1 MLPPHLPLYSGCG
14 GVVGGAW
21 LFEVGF
27 WGVCMCVYLRTH
39 TGMHS
44 PLLEVQLFLGNVCLA
59 LREHDQPW
67 PELA

>member
-1 MLPPHLPLYSGCG
+1 M
-14 GVVGGAW
+14 GGAW

-27 WGVCMCVYLRTH
+27 WGVCMCVCLRTH